1 MLLFHNLL
9 FVSVLA
15 GKRSCL
21 ALRYVPETKNRGAL
35 MAVNV
40 VEWGKT
46 VISYEL
52 IRSRRIRLR
61 EPELK
66 LEYPNDAELRNLSEL
81 IGCRSEAR

>member
-1 MLLFHNLL
+1 
-9 FVSVLA
+9 
-15 GKRSCL
+15 
-21 ALRYVPETKNRGAL
+21 